1 MFIYCIQLEEDDGSQ
16 ALLNAL
22 KSCSVTE
29 VYPQLDGD
37 SSEDDD
43 DANDDNDDDANDD
56 NDDDNDDDTGDGD
69 TTGAATA
76 VKAGFLLT
84 AVLAAAAK
92 AYMQ

>member
-1 MFIYCIQLEEDDGSQ
+1 M
-16 ALLNAL
+16 NAL

-43 DANDDNDDDANDD
+43 DASDDDNDDDSKD
-56 NDDDNDDDTGDGD
+56 DDDNDDDTGDGD
-69 TTGAATA
+69 TTGTGTT
-76 VKAGFLLT
+76 VKVEFFLT

-92 AYMQ
+92 AFMQ